1 MKRKKGTHIVA
12 AGFEY
17 DRIVKPML
25 EYPGDRVIVLRN
37 NGDNYVRSSTLANHF
52 LKKLKEFPVEIEE
65 VSIDIYDFDNVFLKM
80 LELIKKE
87 INDGRGVY
95 VNISSAPKV
104 TLVAMMSATFFMRG
118 KGEIEIIYC
127 KPEEYLIP
135 KMIDALD
142 SEIKDEFMKRGGG
155 IGVMEYESIPIFPI
169 EEVTDIDAK
178 ILKTLSDKNGA
189 ESIKELVKSINEDGS
204 DIQRSSIQYRLEK
217 LKEKGLISKEREEK
231 RVKIYI
237 TRIGEIYLKACEGV
251 LQ

>member
-37 NGDNYVRSSTLANHF
+37 NGENYLRSSALANHF
-52 LKKLKEFPVEIEE
+52 LKKLKEFPVEIKE

-87 INDGRGVY
+87 INYGRYVY

-104 TLVAMMSATFFMRG
+104 TLVAMISATFFMRG
-118 KGEIEIIYC
+118 KGDVEIIYC

-135 KMIDALD
+135 KMIDTID
-142 SEIKDEFMKRGGG
+142 SKMKNEFMKRGSG
-155 IGVMEYESIPIFPI
+155 IGVTEYESIPIFPI
-169 EEVTDIDAK
+169 EEVTGIDAK
-178 ILKTLSDKNGA
+178 ILKVLSDKNGA
-189 ESIKELVKSINEDGS
+189 ESIKELVESINEDGS
-204 DIQRSSIQYRLEK
+204 DIQRSSVQYRLEK
-217 LKEKGLISKEREEK
+217 LEEKGLISKEREEK
-231 RVKIYI
+231 RVRLFI
-237 TRIGEIYLKACEGV
+237 TRVGEIYLKGGSP
-251 LQ
+251 

>member
-37 NGDNYVRSSTLANHF
+37 NGENYVHSTTLANHF
-52 LKKLKEFPVEIEE
+52 LKKLKEFPVEIKE

-87 INDGRGVY
+87 INDGRVVY

-118 KGEIEIIYC
+118 KGDIEIIYC

-135 KMIDALD
+135 KMIDTID
-142 SEIKDEFMKRGGG
+142 SEMKNEFMDHGSG
-155 IGVMEYESIPIFPI
+155 IGVTEYESIPIFPI
-169 EEVTDIDAK
+169 EEVTGIDAK

-189 ESIKELVKSINEDGS
+189 ESIKELVEYINEETDV
-204 DIQRSSIQYRLEK
+204 QRSSIQYRLEK
-217 LKEKGLISKEREEK
+217 LEEKGLISKEREEK

-237 TRIGEIYLKACEGV
+237 TRIGEIYLHALGGKN
-251 LQ
+251 Q